1 MQGRFAAVRQK
12 LSPRI
17 PHRSIGW
24 AAVLTG
30 LLLLLSGCQ
39 LVQAGAWESMGPEQ
53 GGEILS
59 LATDPFNS
67 HLVYAGSSAGT
78 VYTGSSNGGSSLVS
92 GVGIPS
98 SALVVALLVDPTKRG
113 TIYAGT
119 TAGLYV
125 STDQGSIWHARG
137 TGFPAGQ
144 TMDALAYAPGSD
156 ILFAGSVTQG
166 VFASNDHGNTWRP
179 SNSGLPPRANV
190 NALLFDP
197 TAHALYVALDGAGV
211 FASTDLGVNWSSRSA
226 GLPKEVSALTELPA
240 GGLAATGVT
249 IYAGTDQGIYATTTG
264 GARWEIS
271 GSSPRQPI
279 YSLAGYPPIPGW
291 IYAGTGN
298 DVIRSP
304 DGGRSWATVAPGL
317 SQRVVAV
324 VSVPA
329 TPSASSSPFVIYAA
343 SVALWRYPPEQGSG
357 ASSTTS
363 LLLDGAVLV
372 ILLGLA
378 FYFVRR
384 VRFRMSDPA
393 PPTPGRSSELDQ
405 SPATPS
411 TSRRSAGGESGR
423 RSHKKYSRR

>member
-53 GGEILS
+53 GGVMLS
-59 LATDPFNS
+59 LATDPFDS

-78 VYTGSSNGGSSLVS
+78 VYVGSSSGGSSLVP

-98 SALVVALLVDPTKRG
+98 SAWVIALLADPTKRG

-125 STDQGSIWHARG
+125 STDQASIWHARG

-144 TMDALAYAPGSD
+144 TMDALAYAPGPD
-156 ILFAGSVTQG
+156 VLFAGSASQG

-179 SNSGLPPRANV
+179 SSSGLPPRASV

-197 TAHALYVALDGAGV
+197 RAHTLYVALDRAGV

-226 GLPKEVSALTELPA
+226 GLPKEVYALTQLPA
-240 GGLAATGVT
+240 GGLAATGVA
-249 IYAGTDQGIYATTTG
+249 IYAGTDQGIYASATG
-264 GARWEIS
+264 GDRWEIS
-271 GSSPRQPI
+271 GSSPRQSI
-279 YSLAGYPPIPGW
+279 YSLAAYSPIPGW
-291 IYAGTGN
+291 IYAGTGS

-304 DGGRSWATVAPGL
+304 DGGRSWASVAPGL

-329 TPSASSSPFVIYAA
+329 TPSASSPAFVIFAA
-343 SVALWRYPPEQGSG
+343 SVVLWRYPPEQGGG

-384 VRFRMSDPA
+384 VRVRMSEPT
-393 PPTPGRSSELDQ
+393 PPTPGHSPGMGQ
-405 SPATPS
+405 SPQTPS
-411 TSRRSAGGESGR
+411 NSRRSAGESRGGGDT
-423 RSHKKYSRR
+423 